1 MFLRTRWAMGAAEW
15 MSGGHNSK
23 QNDKEVFGYLDEE
36 WNYIWA
42 TMLEDGALAVPNVK
56 DDFGNNIKDNLVPEM
71 FLKYIAHD
79 LKCHIIVFDLL
90 LGQVQFC
97 SANHVKD
104 NNASFD
110 SPILLYSTGGHFQSV
125 FPKDQE
131 FFANYARELEDI
143 NNVTPSLSNQELE
156 PRSDEKIPKVFNS
169 KRLRSEPPLT
179 TETEVPYQTT
189 KRSVHS
195 PANSQRNRKRK
206 PAAQQ
211 DEPKME
217 MSNMFE
223 SLSSEDETEP
233 KEDSKHLK
241 KRKSENENEVSMAE
255 KDGITDNVRE
265 RERARKKTLR
275 ENQSEEEKAQIK
287 ERDRL
292 RKKAARA
299 AKSAE
304 DKARIQADDRT
315 RKKAEKQAHSKED
328 KDRGRTDN
336 TLNKKAA
343 RKAQSAEDKARIK
356 ADEITRKKVVR
367 QALSE
372 EDTAR
377 GRTDNA
383 IRMKLMRQAQSEEE
397 KARSR
402 KDNST
407 WKRIARENMTDEEKK
422 LYNIKGAEKKRES
435 RRLENEA
442 QSYARKSKNRDR
454 MRLRRTNRSEMQ
466 RILKFQESV
475 R

>member
-1 MFLRTRWAMGAAEW
+1 MGAAEW

-42 TMLEDGALAVPNVK
+42 TMLEDGAWAVPNVK
-56 DDFGNNIKDNLVPEM
+56 DDFGNNIKDNLAPEI

-131 FFANYARELEDI
+131 FFANYARELEER
-143 NNVTPSLSNQELE
+143 NNVTPSFSNQELE

-169 KRLRSEPPLT
+169 EGLRSEPPLT
-179 TETEVPYQTT
+179 TETELPYQTT

-265 RERARKKTLR
+265 KERARKKTLR

-299 AKSAE
+299 AKSVE
-304 DKARIQADDRT
+304 DKARIQAGDKT
-315 RKKAEKQAHSKED
+315 RKKAERQAHSKED
-328 KDRGRTDN
+328 KDRVRTDN
-336 TLNKKAA
+336 TISKQAA
-343 RKAQSAEDKARIK
+343 RNDRSAEDKSRIK
-356 ADEITRKKVVR
+356 ADERIRKKAVT

-372 EDTAR
+372 E
-377 GRTDNA
+377 
-383 IRMKLMRQAQSEEE
+383 E
-397 KARSR
+397 KAGVRTENTLVR
-402 KDNST
+402 K
-407 WKRIARENMTDEEKK
+407 
-422 LYNIKGAEKKRES
+422 L
-435 RRLENEA
+435 
-442 QSYARKSKNRDR
+442 Q
-454 MRLRRTNRSEMQ
+454 EMLSLQ
-466 RILKFQESV
+466 RIKLEAEQTTQLG
-475 R
+475 